1 MYTILFLYVFII
13 NILYYIILGRYRNV
27 TTATPG
33 RMLEKITGCLFVGVF
48 IALWFGH
55 AGSQGKE

>member
-1 MYTILFLYVFII
+1 M
-13 NILYYIILGRYRNV
+13 NILYCIILGRYRNV